1 MSRKK
6 YILSGKPTMNR
17 ANESGCVQIPSKG
30 GLMQRPSDHNLEF
43 NSIKQLDPSKVKPSR
58 MSSEERRRILAQE
71 NANTRR

>member
-30 GLMQRPSDHNLEF
+30 GLLQRPSDHNLEF
-43 NSIKQLDPSKVKPSR
+43 SQVKQLDPAQVKTSR
-58 MSSEERRRILAQE
+58 ISSEERRRILAQE

>member
-17 ANESGCVQIPSKG
+17 ANASGCVQIPSKG
-30 GLMQRPSDHNLEF
+30 GLMQRPSDYNLEF
-43 NSIKQLDPSKVKPSR
+43 TALKQLDPAQVKPSR
-58 MSSEERRRILAQE
+58 ISSEERRRILAQE

>member
-17 ANESGCVQIPSKG
+17 ANESGCVQIPSQG
-30 GLMQRPSDHNLEF
+30 GLMQRPSVHNLEF